1 MVGLTTIKTSNSGF
15 TLAETALVLVVAG
28 LVLGGVL
35 KGQELVVQSLIKN
48 VIADMTGV
56 SAAMYAYND
65 RYRAM
70 PGDDKGSGRWG
81 LTPPSTAGNGVIEG
95 TYASTAPTDESRLFW
110 EHLRR
115 AGFVVGDGSENP
127 FNAVF
132 GKTGVQTGDGSGA
145 SPAGVLGTAA
155 DTELFTGLML
165 CTAKLPDKMALSVD
179 AQMDDGKGKTGN
191 VRANI
196 ATIDDGKKGKGKG
209 QGSGGGNPSLR
220 QVADDYVEN
229 GVTTYVVCRQMLL

>member
-1 MVGLTTIKTSNSGF
+1 MVILTTMKTTNSGF

-65 RYRAM
+65 RYRAL
-70 PGDDKGSGRWG
+70 PGDDKSSQRWG

-145 SPAGVLGTAA
+145 SPGGVLGSAA

-196 ATIDDGKKGKGKG
+196 ATIDDGNKGKGKG
-209 QGSGGGNPSLR
+209 KGSGGGNSSLR
-220 QVADDYVEN
+220 QVADDYLEN

>member
-1 MVGLTTIKTSNSGF
+1 MKTTNRGF
-15 TLAETALVLVVAG
+15 TLAETALVLVVSG
-28 LVLGGVL
+28 LVFGGVL
-35 KGQELVVQSLIKN
+35 KGQELVVQSTIKN
-48 VIADMTGV
+48 VIADITGV
-56 SAAMYAYND
+56 SAAMYAYKD

-70 PGDDKGSGRWG
+70 PGDDNGSGRWG

-115 AGFVVGDGSENP
+115 AGFVAGDGSENP

-132 GKTGVQTGDGSGA
+132 GKTGVQTGDGFGA
-145 SPAGVLGTAA
+145 SPGGVLGTAA
-155 DTELFTGLML
+155 DTELITGLVL
-165 CTAKLPDKMALSVD
+165 CTAKLPDRVALSVD

-209 QGSGGGNPSLR
+209 QGNGGGNSSLR

-229 GVTTYVVCRQMLL
+229 GVRTYVVCRQILL

>member
-1 MVGLTTIKTSNSGF
+1 MLVVVGLLLSGI
-15 TLAETALVLVVAG
+15 V
-28 LVLGGVL
+28 
-35 KGQELVVQSLIKN
+35 KSQEMVVQSKIKHA
-48 VIADMTGV
+48 IADINGV
-56 SAAMYAYND
+56 SAAMHAYHD
-65 RYRAM
+65 RYRAL

-81 LTPPSTAGNGVIEG
+81 LTPPPSAGNGVIEG

-179 AQMDDGKGKTGN
+179 AQMDDGKGKSGN

-209 QGSGGGNPSLR
+209 KGSGGGNTSLR

>member
-1 MVGLTTIKTSNSGF
+1 MVAFTTMKTTNTGF

-35 KGQELVVQSLIKN
+35 KGQELVVQSTIKN

-56 SAAMYAYND
+56 SAAMYAYKD
-65 RYRAM
+65 RYRAL
-70 PGDDKGSGRWG
+70 PGDDNGSGRWG

-95 TYASTAPTDESRLFW
+95 TYASSAPTDESRLFW

-115 AGFVVGDGSENP
+115 AGFVVGDGNENP

-165 CTAKLPDKMALSVD
+165 CTAKLPDKMAVSVD
-179 AQMDDGKGKTGN
+179 AQMDDGRGKTGN
-191 VRANI
+191 VRANV
-196 ATIDDGKKGKGKG
+196 ATMDDGNKGKGKG
-209 QGSGGGNPSLR
+209 NGGGNPSLR
-220 QVADDYVEN
+220 QIADDYAEN
-229 GVTTYVVCRQMLL
+229 GVRTYVVCRQMLL